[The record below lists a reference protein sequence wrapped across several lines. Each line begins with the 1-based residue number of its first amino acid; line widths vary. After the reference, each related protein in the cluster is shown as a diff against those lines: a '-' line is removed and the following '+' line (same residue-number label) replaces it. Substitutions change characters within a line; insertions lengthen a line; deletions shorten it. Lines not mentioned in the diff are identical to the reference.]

1 MKNNI
6 LKIFFLLLLS
16 AFLIPFVVNAQPVSI
31 TISNPITASSFDQL
45 VEGVISFIFTIA
57 TAVFPLMIVIGAFY
71 FLTAAGNPQQIQTAK
86 TIILYTIIGYAII
99 LISRG
104 LIYIVRNIILG
115 GTP

>member
-6 LKIFFLLLLS
+6 LKIFFPLLLS
-16 AFLIPFVVNAQPVSI
+16 AFLIPFVVNAQTGIAI
-31 TISNPITASSFDQL
+31 TNPLIATSLDEL
-45 VEGVISFIFTIA
+45 IEGVISFIFTIA
-57 TAVFPLMIVIGAFY
+57 TAVFPLLIVIAAFY
-71 FLTAAGNPQQIQTAK
+71 FLTAAGNPRQIETAK

-104 LIYIVRNIILG
+104 LIYIVRNIVLG

>member
-6 LKIFFLLLLS
+6 LKILFLLLLS
-16 AFLIPFVVNAQPVSI
+16 AFLIPFVVNAVSVE
-31 TISNPITASSFDQL
+31 ISNPLTASTLDEL
-45 VEGVISFIFTIA
+45 IEGVINFIFTIA

-71 FLTAAGNPQQIQTAK
+71 FLTAAGNPQQVQTAK